1 MARGGEVWFG
11 RKVNLEES
19 SLFTEV
25 RKGNS
30 INASLRE
37 FVCGSEVKIKVVS
50 EQALL
55 NGSLRA
61 ELTN

>member
-1 MARGGEVWFG
+1 MARCGEVRFG

-19 SLFTEV
+19 PLFTEV
-25 RKGNS
+25 RKENS
-30 INASLRE
+30 INASPRE
-37 FVCGSEVKIKVVS
+37 FVLGSEAKIKVVS

-55 NGSLRA
+55 NASLRA